1 MTRWEALKE
10 IFSSNDCQ
18 NKIGCAWRLYFYLIF
33 NGDEKNKFVTNYP
46 ELKRELGAPEVTIKK
61 WKERLIEMGIIK
73 CITGKYRVTL
83 ILLPPYDTP
92 LTCLKTDM
100 TEIQLK
106 SDPATK
112 KLLTKLFSTNNFSL
126 LPMIADLA
134 YKIELLEKRTA
145 GKNCLDSQL

>member
-1 MTRWEALKE
+1 MTRWESLRE
-10 IFSSNDCQ
+10 IFNIKDCQ

-33 NGDEKNKFVTNYP
+33 NGSDKNKFVTSYP
-46 ELKRELGAPEVTIKK
+46 ELKREIGAPGVTIKK
-61 WKERLIEMGIIK
+61 WKERLIEEKIVK
-73 CITGKYRVTL
+73 CITGKYRITL

-92 LTCLKTDM
+92 LTCVKTDM

-112 KLLTKLFSTNNFSL
+112 KLLTKIFSSNNFSL

-134 YKIELLEKRTA
+134 YKIELIEKRTA
-145 GKNCLDSQL
+145 EKNYLDSQL